1 MNKEFNKGLLL
12 AGFGSFWWGFFGVI
26 YFKYIAYIG
35 HIELVVHRCLWTAFT
50 LILTTFFFSKWNI
63 FFKIVKNK
71 SNLFYLFI
79 SGFLIFINW
88 GVWIYAIATNRII
101 DASFGYFIMPI
112 LSVMLGYLFFKEKL
126 NKKRVFSIMLVIL
139 YILFLLIVSIKS
151 LPWVGLIVA
160 LSWGF
165 YNLVR
170 KKINVDTDVGLLIE
184 SLFILPFALLA
195 FYLIASKGYND
206 FQLSDPSMMLFIY
219 LAGPMTVIPL
229 FLYVRGVELCGLGPT
244 GMIFYITPTFQ
255 FLLGYFYYNEPFSIT
270 KLVSFIFIW
279 IAVIIYLK
287 DLNAVSYTHL
297 TLPTKLTG

>member
-50 LILTTFFFSKWNI
+50 LILTTFFFSKWNV
-63 FFKIVKNK
+63 FFKIIKNK
-71 SNLFYLFI
+71 LNLFYLFI

-126 NKKRVFSIMLVIL
+126 NKKRVFSILLVIL
-139 YILFLLIVSIKS
+139 SILFLIIVSIKS

-170 KKINVDTDVGLLIE
+170 KKINVNTDVGLLIE

-287 DLNAVSYTHL
+287 DLHETN
-297 TLPTKLTG
+297 

>member
-50 LILTTFFFSKWNI
+50 LILTTFFFSKWNV

-126 NKKRVFSIMLVIL
+126 NKKRVFSILLVIL
-139 YILFLLIVSIKS
+139 SILFLIIVSIKS

-170 KKINVDTDVGLLIE
+170 KKINVDTDIGLLIE

-287 DLNAVSYTHL
+287 DLNETI
-297 TLPTKLTG
+297 